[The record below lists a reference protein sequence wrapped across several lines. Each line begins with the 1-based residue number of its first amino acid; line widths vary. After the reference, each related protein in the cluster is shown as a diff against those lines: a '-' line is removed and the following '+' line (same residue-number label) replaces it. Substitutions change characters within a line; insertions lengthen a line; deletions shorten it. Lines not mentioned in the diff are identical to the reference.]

1 MKRVNMRTFMVAL
14 MVMLMLLMAGCSGE
28 NGSNKAQE
36 SHNTSVNS
44 SSNTEAQA
52 PEKKAE
58 SAMSMTLYYPDD
70 SGMKLIAVKRDV
82 KPSPDKYVAVM
93 KSLMSGTDKKGT
105 VDIIPKTAK
114 LRSVKV
120 KDGVAKVDFSRE
132 LIKDFNGGST
142 GEEMLVGSIVD
153 TLTEFSEVKKV
164 QILVE
169 GKAVDTIAGHM
180 DTEKPLSRM
189 TGLLK

>member
-36 SHNTSVNS
+36 SHNTSVAS
-44 SSNTEAQA
+44 SSNKEAQA

-82 KPSPDKYVAVM
+82 KPTPDKYTAVM

-132 LIKDFNGGST
+132 LVKDFNGGST

-169 GKAVDTIAGHM
+169 GKPVETIAGHM
-180 DTEKPLSRM
+180 DTEKPISRM

>member
-1 MKRVNMRTFMVAL
+1 MKRLNMRTFMAAL
-14 MVMLMLLMAGCSGE
+14 LVMLMLMMAGCGGE
-28 NGSNKAQE
+28 SGSNKAQE

-114 LRSVKV
+114 LRNVKV

-169 GKAVDTIAGHM
+169 GKPVDTIAGHM

>member
-36 SHNTSVNS
+36 SHNTSVAS
-44 SSNTEAQA
+44 SSNKEAQA

-132 LIKDFNGGST
+132 LVKDFNGGST

-169 GKAVDTIAGHM
+169 GKPVETIAGHM
-180 DTEKPLSRM
+180 DTEKPISRM

>member
-1 MKRVNMRTFMVAL
+1 MKRLNMRTFMAAL

-169 GKAVDTIAGHM
+169 GKPVDTIAGHM

>member
-14 MVMLMLLMAGCSGE
+14 LVMLTLMMAGCGGE
-28 NGSNKAQE
+28 SGSNKAQE
-36 SHNTSVNS
+36 SNNTSVAS
-44 SSNTEAQA
+44 SSNKEAQA
-52 PEKKAE
+52 PEKKVE
-58 SAMSMTLYYPDD
+58 STLSVTLYYPDD
-70 SGMKLIAVKRDV
+70 SGMKIIAVKRDV
-82 KPSPDKYVAVM
+82 KPSPDKYTAVM

-132 LIKDFNGGST
+132 LVKDFNGGST

-180 DTEKPLSRM
+180 DTEKPISRM

>member
-1 MKRVNMRTFMVAL
+1 
-14 MVMLMLLMAGCSGE
+14 
-28 NGSNKAQE
+28 
-36 SHNTSVNS
+36 
-44 SSNTEAQA
+44 
-52 PEKKAE
+52 
-58 SAMSMTLYYPDD
+58 
-70 SGMKLIAVKRDV
+70 
-82 KPSPDKYVAVM
+82 M

>member
-82 KPSPDKYVAVM
+82 KPSPDKYTAVM

-169 GKAVDTIAGHM
+169 GKPVDTIAGHM

>member
-58 SAMSMTLYYPDD
+58 SAMSMTLYYPE
-70 SGMKLIAVKRDV
+70 LIAVKRDV

>member
-52 PEKKAE
+52 SEKKAE

-82 KPSPDKYVAVM
+82 KPSPDKYTAAM

-169 GKAVDTIAGHM
+169 GKPVDTIAGHM

>member
-1 MKRVNMRTFMVAL
+1 MKRLNMRTFMAAL
-14 MVMLMLLMAGCSGE
+14 LVMLTLMMAGCGGE
-28 NGSNKAQE
+28 GGSNKAQE
-36 SHNTSVNS
+36 SNNTSVAS
-44 SSNTEAQA
+44 SSNKEAQA
-52 PEKKAE
+52 PEKKVE
-58 SAMSMTLYYPDD
+58 STLSVTLYYPDD
-70 SGMKLIAVKRDV
+70 SGMKIIAVKRDV
-82 KPSPDKYVAVM
+82 KPSPDKYTAVM

>member
-1 MKRVNMRTFMVAL
+1 MKRLNMRTFMAAL

-36 SHNTSVNS
+36 SHNTSVAS

-169 GKAVDTIAGHM
+169 GKPVDTIAGHM

>member
-1 MKRVNMRTFMVAL
+1 MKRLNMRTFMAAL
-14 MVMLMLLMAGCSGE
+14 LVMLMLMMAGCGGE
-28 NGSNKAQE
+28 SGSNKAQE
-36 SHNTSVNS
+36 SNNTSVAS
-44 SSNTEAQA
+44 SSNKEAQA
-52 PEKKAE
+52 PEKKVE
-58 SAMSMTLYYPDD
+58 STLSVTLYYPDD
-70 SGMKLIAVKRDV
+70 SGMKIIAVKRDV
-82 KPSPDKYVAVM
+82 KPSPDKYTAVM

-132 LIKDFNGGST
+132 LVKDFNGGST

>member
-1 MKRVNMRTFMVAL
+1 MKRLNMRTFMAAL
-14 MVMLMLLMAGCSGE
+14 LVMLMLMMAGCGGE
-28 NGSNKAQE
+28 SGSNKAQE
-36 SHNTSVNS
+36 SNNTSVAS
-44 SSNTEAQA
+44 SSNKEAQA
-52 PEKKAE
+52 PEKKVE
-58 SAMSMTLYYPDD
+58 STLSVTLYYPDD
-70 SGMKLIAVKRDV
+70 SGMKIIAVKRDV
-82 KPSPDKYVAVM
+82 KPSPDKYTAVM

-120 KDGVAKVDFSRE
+120 KDGVAKADFSRE

>member
-1 MKRVNMRTFMVAL
+1 MKRVNMRTFMAAL

-52 PEKKAE
+52 PEKKVE
-58 SAMSMTLYYPDD
+58 STLSVTLYYPDD
-70 SGMKLIAVKRDV
+70 SGMKIIAVKRDV
-82 KPSPDKYVAVM
+82 KPSPDKYTAVM

>member
-1 MKRVNMRTFMVAL
+1 MKRVNMRTFMAAL
-14 MVMLMLLMAGCSGE
+14 LVMLMLMMAGCGGE
-28 NGSNKAQE
+28 SGSNKAQE
-36 SHNTSVNS
+36 SNNTSVAS
-44 SSNTEAQA
+44 SSNKEAQA
-52 PEKKAE
+52 PEKKVE
-58 SAMSMTLYYPDD
+58 STLSVTLYYPDD
-70 SGMKLIAVKRDV
+70 SGMKIIAVKRDV
-82 KPSPDKYVAVM
+82 KPSPDKYTAVM

>member
-1 MKRVNMRTFMVAL
+1 MKRLNMRTFMAAL
-14 MVMLMLLMAGCSGE
+14 LVMLMLMMAGCGGE
-28 NGSNKAQE
+28 SGSNKAQE
-36 SHNTSVNS
+36 SNNTSVAS
-44 SSNTEAQA
+44 SSNKEAQA
-52 PEKKAE
+52 PEKKVE
-58 SAMSMTLYYPDD
+58 STLSVTLYYPDD
-70 SGMKLIAVKRDV
+70 SGMKIIAVKRDV
-82 KPSPDKYVAVM
+82 KPSPDKYTAVM

>member
-36 SHNTSVNS
+36 SHNTSVAS

-82 KPSPDKYVAVM
+82 KPSPDKYTAVM

-169 GKAVDTIAGHM
+169 GKPVDTIAGHM

>member
-1 MKRVNMRTFMVAL
+1 MKRLNMRTFMAAL
-14 MVMLMLLMAGCSGE
+14 LVMLMLMMVGCGGE
-28 NGSNKAQE
+28 SGSNKAQE
-36 SHNTSVNS
+36 SNNTSVAS
-44 SSNTEAQA
+44 SSNKEAQA
-52 PEKKAE
+52 PEKKVE
-58 SAMSMTLYYPDD
+58 STLSVTLYYPDD
-70 SGMKLIAVKRDV
+70 SGMKIIAVKRDV
-82 KPSPDKYVAVM
+82 KPSPDKYTAVM

>member
-36 SHNTSVNS
+36 SNNTSVAS
-44 SSNTEAQA
+44 SSNKEAQA
-52 PEKKAE
+52 PEKKVE
-58 SAMSMTLYYPDD
+58 STLSVTLYYPDD
-70 SGMKLIAVKRDV
+70 SGMKIIAVKRDV
-82 KPSPDKYVAVM
+82 KPSPDKYTAVM

>member
-1 MKRVNMRTFMVAL
+1 MKRVNMRTFMAAL

-169 GKAVDTIAGHM
+169 GKPVDTIAGHM